1 VPSDARRS
9 QAAAACALLAVL
21 AVLVTGCTTSGDAQG
36 ANGYITG
43 AGIVTTVKP
52 ADRQD
57 VPAIAG
63 KTIHGDTFDIADAR
77 GKVVVVNIW
86 ASWCPP
92 CRAEA
97 DDLVAADQE
106 LGSAVFV
113 GIDVRDER
121 SAAEA
126 FIRHQSV
133 PYDSILDEDGGTM
146 LSFYGMLSPNSLPS
160 TFVIDQQ
167 GRIAALV
174 LGSVTT
180 STLVGLVED
189 VENET

>member
-1 VPSDARRS
+1 VPCKHR
-9 QAAAACALLAVL
+9 LLL
-21 AVLVTGCTTSGDAQG
+21 LVTTCLALGWAVSGCTTSGEAQG

-43 AGIVTTVKP
+43 EGVVTTIAP
-52 ADRQD
+52 ADRDD
-57 VPAIAG
+57 VPDVSG
-63 KTIHGDTFDIADAR
+63 STIQGTTADIADHL
-77 GKVVVVNIW
+77 GKVTVLNIW

-92 CRAEA
+92 CRSEA
-97 DDLVAADQE
+97 DDLVAASRA
-106 LGSAVFV
+106 LPRTPFL

-126 FIRHQSV
+126 FVRSHDV
-133 PYDSILDEDGGTM
+133 PYESIFDEDGDTM

-189 VENET
+189 VESES

>member
-1 VPSDARRS
+1 VPCKLRLLFVATSF
-9 QAAAACALLAVL
+9 LAVGW
-21 AVLVTGCTTSGDAQG
+21 AVSGCTTSGEAQG

-43 AGIVTTVKP
+43 EGVVTTIAP
-52 ADRQD
+52 AERED
-57 VPAIAG
+57 VPDVSGPTVDGA
-63 KTIHGDTFDIADAR
+63 TADLADHV
-77 GKVVVVNIW
+77 GKVAVLNVW

-92 CRAEA
+92 CRSEA
-97 DDLVAADQE
+97 DDLVAASRAMPDTPF
-106 LGSAVFV
+106 L

-126 FIRHQSV
+126 FVRTHGV
-133 PYDSILDEDGGTM
+133 PYQSIFDEDGDTM

-160 TFVIDQQ
+160 TFVIDRH

-174 LGSVTT
+174 LGSVTK

-189 VENET
+189 VESES